1 MKINSNVLLA
11 GTAISLLAWLPFPF
25 GFYTFTRIA
34 ISLCSA
40 YATYCFYKDGKNIWI
55 IMALVTILY
64 NPILPI
70 YLYDRGLWQ
79 FFNIL
84 TALVFIYS
92 YSLVTDKNRNIYLYV
107 GRVILLGGLLFWGTA
122 AFYFYYEIRRY
133 GDAEL
138 ISHIV
143 LIGLFI
149 LPIGLSKLW
158 NYIFLKDSSFW
169 ISELKD

>member
-1 MKINSNVLLA
+1 M
-11 GTAISLLAWLPFPF
+11 T
-25 GFYTFTRIA
+25 
-34 ISLCSA
+34 
-40 YATYCFYKDGKNIWI
+40 
-55 IMALVTILY
+55 LVTILY

-70 YLYDRGLWQ
+70 YLYDKGLWQ

-92 YSLVTDKNRNIYLYV
+92 YSLVTDKNQNIYLYV
-107 GRVILLGGLLFWGTA
+107 GRVILLSGLFFWGTV
-122 AFYFYYEIRRY
+122 AFYFYDEILRY

-138 ISHIV
+138 INYIV

-169 ISELKD
+169 ISEVKD